1 MRAIKT
7 AFFQMLLFL
16 RKDMMLFAACCSPVL
31 IGIIFKFGI
40 PAAEE
45 ILNRYIDFPL
55 IRYYEIFDVLFALLT
70 PLMFCFTASMIILEE
85 LDDNIAK
92 YLLITPLNKMGYLA
106 ARMFIPCG
114 VAFIVSA
121 VLLPVFSLEQMSFG
135 KILYFSACGVLQGC
149 TIALLVITFS
159 TNKLEG
165 MGITKL
171 SSLLILGLL
180 VPYFP
185 PYKMRYEMP
194 TVSICFIWSLAFSS
208 SGRMTVLSKRGLSI
222 RRVERKRLMAS
233 SATISQSISTFL

>member
-1 MRAIKT
+1 MRAIKI

-31 IGIIFKFGI
+31 IGIIFKLGI

-55 IRYYEIFDVLFALLT
+55 SHYYEIFDVLFALLT
-70 PLMFCFTASMIILEE
+70 PLMFCFAASMIILEE
-85 LDDNIAK
+85 LDDDIAK

-114 VAFIVSA
+114 IAFIVS
-121 VLLPVFSLEQMSFG
+121 VILLPIFSLEQMNFG
-135 KILYFSACGVLQGC
+135 RTFYFSACGVLQGC
-149 TIALLVITFS
+149 NIALLVVTLS

-171 SSLLILGLL
+171 SSLLIVGLL
-180 VPYFP
+180 VPYFVP
-185 PYKMRYEMP
+185 GKVQYILSFLPSFWMGKAIYED
-194 TVSICFIWSLAFSS
+194 
-208 SGRMTVLSKRGLSI
+208 
-222 RRVERKRLMAS
+222 
-233 SATISQSISTFL
+233 SISYTIISLFCFGIWMFILLKKFILKIM